1 MSVIHYVL
9 NIYINLTKHFVNM
22 FRHHKFNR
30 FVYPCVSVP
39 VEVETTQLD
48 KLGMTRVSSAPVD
61 AESYNDS
68 FPLVSEVSLDS
79 QIVQGKAVP
88 VNLNDFTIDKVEP
101 YDVNSFVT
109 KLDSESSNK

>member
-1 MSVIHYVL
+1 
-9 NIYINLTKHFVNM
+9 M
-22 FRHHKFNR
+22 FRHHKFHR

-61 AESYNDS
+61 VQSYNDS

-101 YDVNSFVT
+101 YDVNSFVS
-109 KLDSESSNK
+109 KLDSEPSNK

>member
-1 MSVIHYVL
+1 MSVKKYVL
-9 NIYINLTKHFVNM
+9 NTFIILTNHFVNM
-22 FRHHKFNR
+22 FRHHKFHR

-61 AESYNDS
+61 VESYNDS

-79 QIVQGKAVP
+79 QIVKGTAAP
-88 VNLNDFTIDKVEP
+88 VNLNGFTIDKVEP
-101 YDVNSFVT
+101 YDVNSFVE
-109 KLDSESSNK
+109 KLNPEPSK

>member
-1 MSVIHYVL
+1 
-9 NIYINLTKHFVNM
+9 M
-22 FRHHKFNR
+22 FRHHKFHR

-48 KLGMTRVSSAPVD
+48 RLGMTRVSSSSVD
-61 AESYNDS
+61 VDSYNDS

-88 VNLNDFTIDKVEP
+88 VNLNDFTIDKVHP
-101 YDVNSFVT
+101 YDVTSFVS
-109 KLDSESSNK
+109 KLDSEPSNK

>member
-1 MSVIHYVL
+1 
-9 NIYINLTKHFVNM
+9 M
-22 FRHHKFNR
+22 FRHHKFDR

-48 KLGMTRVSSAPVD
+48 KLGMIRVSSAPVD
-61 AESYNDS
+61 VESYNDS

-88 VNLNDFTIDKVEP
+88 FKSMPFTFFCD
-101 YDVNSFVT
+101 SFS
-109 KLDSESSNK
+109 LFS

>member
-1 MSVIHYVL
+1 
-9 NIYINLTKHFVNM
+9 M
-22 FRHHKFNR
+22 FRHHKFHR

-48 KLGMTRVSSAPVD
+48 KLGMTRVSSSSFDV
-61 AESYNDS
+61 ESYNDS

-88 VNLNDFTIDKVEP
+88 VNLNDFTIDKVTP
-101 YDVNSFVT
+101 YDVNTFVS
-109 KLDSESSNK
+109 KLDSEPSNK